1 MPNGSKPQ
9 ILVVDDEP
17 SIRESLGMLLMAV
30 GYDVAIAENGA
41 HAVSQLSRTVPALM
55 VADLN
60 MPQMSGIELISHVR
74 SRYPSISIVVM
85 SGDYQGKTAPASII
99 ADGFYP
105 KGEHPHSLLTTIA
118 SLIATNPARG
128 SANESGAR
136 PQLDS

>member
-1 MPNGSKPQ
+1 MTW
-9 ILVVDDEP
+9 P
-17 SIRESLGMLLMAV
+17 SQKRRQCC
-30 GYDVAIAENGA
+30 VAIEQNGPRSDRD
-41 HAVSQLSRTVPALM
+41 H
-55 VADLN
+55 LN